1 MPDLALHSTRV
12 VVAEGVREAT
22 LIVRQG
28 LIAELAEGPPEGAL
42 DLGDLVLMPGLV
54 DTHVHVNEPGRTDW
68 EGFESATRAAAA
80 GGVTTLFDMPLNS
93 LPPTTSQT
101 ALLAKRTAAEGKCR
115 VNVGFWGGAIP
126 DNLDRLEGLVL
137 AGAFGFKCFLVP
149 SGVEEFPHLGEEDL
163 RRVMPILADLKVP
176 LLVHAELP
184 GPIDAA
190 VRPEHADRRDYLT
203 YLASRPKEAEN
214 RAVDLLVDLCR
225 QFGTRVHVVHL
236 SSAEAAESLA
246 RARQEGLPMTV
257 ETCPHYL
264 FFSAEDVPEGATEFK
279 CAPPIRER
287 DNRDELWASLARGTI
302 DQVVSD
308 HSPCPPNLK
317 LLSEG
322 DFLSAWGG
330 ISSLQLGLPALW
342 TAARHRGHSLLE
354 VVEWMSA
361 APARLA
367 GLGGHKG
374 RIAQGYDADLV
385 AWDPEASF
393 LVEPDRL
400 HHRHPLTPYAGRTLQ
415 GVVEKTF
422 LRGAIIYDKGGFVSE
437 PLGEL
442 LM

>member
-1 MPDLALHSTRV
+1 MPDLALHGTRV
-12 VVAEGVREAT
+12 VFAEGVREAT
-22 LIVRQG
+22 LIVRRG
-28 LIAELAEGPPEGAL
+28 VIEGLAEEPPEGTL

-54 DTHVHVNEPGRTDW
+54 DTHVHVNEPGRTEW

-93 LPPTTSQT
+93 VPPTTTQK
-101 ALLAKRTAAEGKCR
+101 ALLAKSAAADGKCR
-115 VNVGFWGGAIP
+115 VNVGFWGGAVP
-126 DNLDRLEGLVL
+126 DNLDELEGLVR

-149 SGVEEFPHLGEEDL
+149 SGVDEFPHLGEEQLKRAMRALAGL
-163 RRVMPILADLKVP
+163 RVP

-184 GPIDAA
+184 GPIDEA
-190 VRPEHADRRDYLT
+190 VRPDDTDRRNYLT
-203 YLASRPKEAEN
+203 YLATRPKEAEN
-214 RAVDLLVDLCR
+214 QAVDLLIELCR
-225 QFGTRVHVVHL
+225 EFGTRVHVVHL
-236 SSAEAAESLA
+236 SSAEALNSLA
-246 RARQEGLPMTV
+246 EARKEGLPITV

-308 HSPCPPNLK
+308 HSPCPPDLK
-317 LLSEG
+317 LVPEG

-342 TAARHRGHSLLE
+342 TAARHRGHSFQE

-361 APARLA
+361 APARLT
-367 GLGGHKG
+367 GLDGRKG
-374 RIAQGYDADLV
+374 RIAAGYDADLV

-393 LVEPDRL
+393 LVETDRL
-400 HHRHPLTPYAGRTLQ
+400 HHRHPLTPYAGRILQ

-422 LRGAIIYDKGGFVSE
+422 LRGAIIYDKGGFVGE
-437 PLGEL
+437 PSGEL
-442 LM
+442 LV

>member
-149 SGVEEFPHLGEEDL
+149 SGVEEFPHLGQEDL

-246 RARQEGLPMTV
+246 RARQEGLPITV

-287 DNRDELWASLARGTI
+287 DNREELWASLARGTI

-385 AWDPEASF
+385 AWDPEVSF